1 MPKISFRLDF
11 PGGERLGPGKVALL
25 EAIERSGSIRRAA
38 EAMEMSY
45 RRAWLLVESVN
56 RLVGTPAVETS
67 QGGRDG
73 GGTRL
78 TPAGRELLCQYAAM
92 ARAVDRATATGRRAI
107 ARLTRRD

>member
-25 EAIERSGSIRRAA
+25 EAIEQKGSIRRAA
-38 EAMEMSY
+38 ESMDMSY

-56 RLVGTPAVETS
+56 RIVGSPAVETS
-67 QGGRDG
+67 QGGREG

-78 TPAGRELLCQYAAM
+78 TPAGHELLRQYAAM
-92 ARAVDRATATGRRAI
+92 AREVDQATAAGRRAI
-107 ARLTRRD
+107 ARLMRRD